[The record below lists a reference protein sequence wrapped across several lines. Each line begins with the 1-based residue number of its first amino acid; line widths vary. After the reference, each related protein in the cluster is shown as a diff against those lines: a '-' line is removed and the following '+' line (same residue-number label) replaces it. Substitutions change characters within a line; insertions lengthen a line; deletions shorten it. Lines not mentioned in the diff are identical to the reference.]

1 MNLGVVDFR
10 NSVEF
15 SMFISL
21 AGEVMIFIGI
31 RKFEIESSKIKQI
44 LIFTAYFFNRRNL
57 RPELSGTL
65 FAKCNGAKKWE
76 RNEEIG
82 AKVFDYVQTNFTKF
96 LFLHVKFQVR
106 HSLNLRW

>member
-15 SMFISL
+15 STFISL

-44 LIFTAYFFNRRNL
+44 LIFTAYFFNRWNL
-57 RPELSGTL
+57 RPDLSGNP
-65 FAKCNGAKKWE
+65 FYKKRWE
-76 RNEEIG
+76 MFW
-82 AKVFDYVQTNFTKF
+82 V
-96 LFLHVKFQVR
+96 L
-106 HSLNLRW
+106 

>member
-15 SMFISL
+15 STFINL

-57 RPELSGTL
+57 RPDLSGNP
-65 FAKCNGAKKWE
+65 FYKKG
-76 RNEEIG
+76 IG
-82 AKVFDYVQTNFTKF
+82 KRIGF
-96 LFLHVKFQVR
+96 L
-106 HSLNLRW
+106 